1 MQVDLDQL
9 PIPDWGL
16 LCPNCRYPLKGLPS
30 HRCPECGRNFDIRRL
45 VRPWTRLRAP
55 RFTGKE
61 LPLPDFGLVCRACG
75 TALAGA
81 TRHQCPTCA
90 EPFDP
95 LALQPATEWFVL
107 DARACAPLH
116 ILVVQ
121 DLLTSEQIPYIP
133 ADEAS
138 LRELLAGRSLFQNRL
153 RVSSEF
159 FFEVLWLLAAARREL
174 YTARRRRAAGE
185 WHCPYCRQ
193 ANPGHFEICWN
204 CGKSPEPQAPRR
216 ES

>member
-16 LCPNCRYPLKGLPS
+16 VCPNCRYPLKGLTS
-30 HRCPECGRNFDIRRL
+30 HRCPECGTKFEIRKL
-45 VRPWTRLRAP
+45 IRPWTRLRPP
-55 RFTGKE
+55 RFTGSE
-61 LPLPDFGLVCRACG
+61 LPLPDFGLSCPVCG

-81 TRHQCPTCA
+81 VRHECPRCA

-95 LALQPATEWFVL
+95 LTLRPQSEWFVL

-116 ILVVQ
+116 ILAVQ
-121 DLLTSEQIPYIP
+121 DLLAAEQVPYIP

-138 LRELLAGRSLFQNRL
+138 LREVLVGRSLFQNRL

-159 FFEVLWLLAAARREL
+159 FFEVLWLLTAARREL
-174 YTARRRRAAGE
+174 AAARRQRAAGD
-185 WHCPYCRQ
+185 WQCRHCHE
-193 ANPGHFEICWN
+193 ANPGHFEICWK
-204 CGKSPEPQAPRR
+204 CRSPRG
-216 ES
+216 S